1 MVDNLFYIII
11 YKVYCFTFLF
21 IWDMA
26 ITKFMQNFILLE
38 KSQRYLSPHEW
49 GAFYDDYRIEEIRNK
64 AFVLN
69 KLEDYLS
76 VDSRKY
82 SNVISF
88 IQFLGDKENFRDTT
102 IAKRIK
108 EELKHIIDYPHVYAF
123 HLETLFS
130 INRDDSA
137 FYIAEFEERERR
149 NQLNTS
155 LSKRFLRIFQDLK
168 NNDLFMTC
176 LKKLILDNTDFSAQF
191 AVKEWFGYLIWLEHE
206 VFKKYFLDLLSFFTD
221 VEKKKRII
229 DFHEYRW
236 IIDFSE
242 NYDYDLKL
250 LEIFLD
256 KLNNTNFSDADLKII
271 KDFVFSEYIF
281 ACKQYSREIV
291 NDKFIEWLFNFL
303 SRRENTLIIDLINE
317 NKEDNYFFNW
327 FGVWFIIK
335 YLNEA
340 NIATLLASLKDNV
353 NLLFYIYDALKQQEK
368 EPLLQ
373 AFLKNKALI
382 KELKKIEKERGKWR
396 RKCQQQE
403 SKIIKKEK
411 KWFLELFNVKDSSYN
426 PKAFQDYYYYLS
438 NSEIEKKFSIEEL
451 NIINKNIKK
460 QIGNYLNGLYID
472 NYNEDKIN
480 DILHYEQKDETSYSY
495 SRNFEFLK
503 WVFKI
508 SDYLNIQIDQYY
520 KIYILFYPWFLW
532 DDQNKILEFLD
543 WKITKED
550 IDYILKVYSED
561 LHDNAIWFRYEN
573 PQNLCYFYNKF
584 SGIFAPSQKKKLEQI
599 CLEMLQRGKY
609 KNLFLEIYS
618 SLVKKDQFKKLYN
631 ESRLNYFKDILKP
644 QQDLTDEQRAD
655 FNYAL
660 LVNKLLI
667 LKFEDKDALLRRVR
681 QLQEGE
687 VECKERD
694 FYEEQVSYVGGWLY
708 EELRHSVDEDSFSY
722 VFSNIPNID
731 IRDEILD
738 LLKRSFELESQIQ
751 NQKISSDFLLYSNY
765 LKGIFYMYIKNLN
778 KDFLDPNFYRKV
790 VKLKWNY
797 KTCNLDLFLVCDAFT
812 IEDKKIWKDLEIFS
826 DLSNEER
833 LFYKNRIEDL
843 KHQLSDTQDSL
854 KQVNEEYT
862 YLKNLTGI
870 MNASCIIF
878 VEWESDKIHLDI
890 FFNNFFN
897 DSVKNPLVIW
907 CGWCGMIPHFL
918 HDSENRDL
926 SIPIIWIYDF
936 DGAGVGEYYKMKEG
950 YCPFEENYFKGRSKK
965 HNQKQIYASLLPI
978 PNNEIQNQVIYED
991 KKKIYQNYGMEA
1003 KFQIE
1008 HLFYGIDERL
1018 DSYLFED
1025 EVCVWGGKYKK
1036 LKISDSK
1043 KTEFARNPNKCI
1055 AIEDVFQYIDATVLY
1070 KNFKPIGE
1078 MVKRITQSI

>member
-26 ITKFMQNFILLE
+26 ITKFMQKFILLE
-38 KSQRYLSPHEW
+38 KSQKDLFPHEW
-49 GAFYDDYRIEEIRNK
+49 DAFYDDYRIAEIRNK

-69 KLEDYLS
+69 RFQDYLS
-76 VDSRKY
+76 VNSRKY

-108 EELKHIIDYPHVYAF
+108 EELNDIIDSPHVYAF

-137 FYIAEFEERERR
+137 FYIAEFKERERR
-149 NQLNTS
+149 NQLNMP
-155 LSKRFLRIFQDLK
+155 LSKTFLRIFQDLK
-168 NNDLFMTC
+168 NNDLFMIC
-176 LKKLILDNTDFSAQF
+176 LKKLILDNTNFSAQF
-191 AVKEWFGYLIWLEHE
+191 AIKKWFEYLISLENE
-206 VFKKYFLDLLSFFTD
+206 VFKKYFLDLLAFFTD
-221 VEKKKRII
+221 DEKKKRII
-229 DFHEYRW
+229 DFYEYGW
-236 IIDFSE
+236 IIDFSG
-242 NYDYDLKL
+242 NYSYDLKL
-250 LEIFLD
+250 LQIFLD

-281 ACKQYSREIV
+281 ACKQYSRKIF

-303 SRRENTLIIDLINE
+303 FKIENTLIIDLINE
-317 NKEDNYFFNW
+317 NKEDNSFFNW
-327 FGVWFIIK
+327 FGAQFVIK

-353 NLLFYIYDALKQQEK
+353 NLLFYIYDALKEQEK
-368 EPLLQ
+368 ESLLQ
-373 AFLKNKALI
+373 AFHKNKALI
-382 KELKKIEKERGKWR
+382 KELKKIEREGRKWR
-396 RKCQQQE
+396 RKYQQQE
-403 SKIIKKEK
+403 SKRIEKEK
-411 KWFLELFNVKDSSYN
+411 KSFLELFNVKDSSYN
-426 PKAFQDYYYYLS
+426 PKAFQDYCYYLS

-451 NIINKNIKK
+451 NIINKNIEK

-508 SDYLNIQIDQYY
+508 SHHLNIQIDKYY

-561 LHDNAIWFRYEN
+561 LHDKAIWFRYYN
-573 PQNLCYFYNKF
+573 PQNLCYFYNNF
-584 SGIFAPSQKKKLEQI
+584 SDIFAPSQKKRLEQI
-599 CLEMLQRGKY
+599 CLEMLQKVKY
-609 KNLFLEIYS
+609 KNCFLEIYS

-631 ESRLNYFKDILKP
+631 ESKLNYFKNILNP
-644 QQDLTDEQRAD
+644 QQELTEEQRTD
-655 FNYAL
+655 FNDAL
-660 LVNKLLI
+660 LVNKVLI

-694 FYEEQVSYVGGWLY
+694 FYEEQVFYVGGWLY

-722 VFSNIPNID
+722 AFSNIPNID
-731 IRDEILD
+731 IRDEMLD
-738 LLKRSFELESQIQ
+738 LLKKSFKIESQIQ
-751 NQKISSDFLLYSNY
+751 NQKISADFLLYSNY

-778 KDFLDPNFYRKV
+778 NDFLDSNFYRKIV
-790 VKLKWNY
+790 ELKWNY
-797 KTCNLDLFLVCDAFT
+797 KTCNLDLLLVCDAFS
-812 IEDKKIWKDLEIFS
+812 IEDKQIWKDLEIFS

-833 LFYKNRIEDL
+833 LFYKDRIQYL
-843 KHQLSDTQDSL
+843 TYQLSDAEASL
-854 KQVNEEYT
+854 KQYN
-862 YLKNLTGI
+862 YLKHITGI
-870 MNASCIIF
+870 MDASCIIF
-878 VEWESDKIHLDI
+878 VEWEADKIHFDT

-897 DSVKNPLVIW
+897 GWEKKPFVIPCVW
-907 CGWCGMIPHFL
+907 CRIVTHFL
-918 HDSENRDL
+918 QSSEGRDL
-926 SIPIIWIYDF
+926 RIPIVWIYDF
-936 DGAGVGEYYKMKEG
+936 DGAGVGEYYKMKEE
-950 YCPFEENYFKGRSKK
+950 YCPCEENYFKGRSKK

-991 KKKIYQNYGMEA
+991 KKKIYQDYGMEA

-1036 LKISDSK
+1036 LKISDRK
-1043 KTEFARNPNKCI
+1043 KTEFARNPNKCLG
-1055 AIEDVFQYIDATVLY
+1055 IENSFQYIDPTVLY
-1070 KNFKPIGE
+1070 KNFKPIGA

>member
-1 MVDNLFYIII
+1 M
-11 YKVYCFTFLF
+11 K
-21 IWDMA
+21 
-26 ITKFMQNFILLE
+26 KFILLE
-38 KSQRYLSPHEW
+38 KSGKFSSPDEW
-49 GAFYDDYRIEEIRNK
+49 EQFYDDYRIDEI
-64 AFVLN
+64 LN
-69 KLEDYLS
+69 KGFLLDEFGNYLS
-76 VDSRKY
+76 TNNKQY
-82 SNVISF
+82 SNIISF
-88 IQFLGDKENFRDTT
+88 IQFLGDKENFKDST
-102 IAKRIK
+102 IEKK
-108 EELKHIIDYPHVYAF
+108 LKDELVSLGDYTHTYIF
-123 HLETLFS
+123 YLETLFS
-130 INRDDSA
+130 INRDDSV
-137 FYIAEFEERERR
+137 FYVREFERLEKEGR
-149 NQLNTS
+149 LNVLLNKT
-155 LSKRFLRIFQDLK
+155 FLRIFQNIK
-168 NNDLFMTC
+168 NNDLVMTC
-176 LKKLILDNTDFSAQF
+176 LKNLILDNTNFSAQF
-191 AVKEWFGYLIWLEHE
+191 AIKEWFGYLISLENE

-221 VEKKKRII
+221 DEKKKRII
-229 DFHEYRW
+229 DFHEYGW
-236 IIDFSE
+236 IIDFSG
-242 NYDYDLKL
+242 NYSYDLKL
-250 LEIFLD
+250 LQIFLD
-256 KLNNTNFSDADLKII
+256 KLNNTNFSHADLRII

-281 ACKQYSREIV
+281 ACKQYSRKIF
-291 NDKFIEWLFNFL
+291 NDKFIEWIFNFL
-303 SRRENTLIIDLINE
+303 FKIENTLIIDLINE
-317 NKEDNYFFNW
+317 NKEDNSFFNW
-327 FGVWFIIK
+327 FGVRFVIK
-335 YLNEA
+335 YLNKA
-340 NIATLLASLKDNV
+340 NIATLLTSLKDNV
-353 NLLFYIYDALKQQEK
+353 NLLFYIYDALKEQEK
-368 EPLLQ
+368 ESLLQ
-373 AFLKNKALI
+373 AFLKNKALT

-396 RKCQQQE
+396 RKYQQQE
-403 SKIIKKEK
+403 SKRIEKEK
-411 KWFLELFNVKDSSYN
+411 KSFLELFNVKDSSYN

-451 NIINKNIKK
+451 NRINKNIEK

-561 LHDNAIWFRYEN
+561 LHDKAIWFRYYN

-584 SGIFAPSQKKKLEQI
+584 SDIFAPSQKKKLEQI
-599 CLEMLQRGKY
+599 CLEMLQRVKY

-618 SLVKKDQFKKLYN
+618 SLVKKNQFKKLYN

-660 LVNKLLI
+660 LVNKVLI

-681 QLQEGE
+681 QVQEGE

-694 FYEEQVSYVGGWLY
+694 FYEEQVFYVGGWLY

-731 IRDEILD
+731 IRDKMLD
-738 LLKRSFELESQIQ
+738 LLKKSFEIESQIQ

-778 KDFLDPNFYRKV
+778 NAFLDSNFYRKIV
-790 VKLKWNY
+790 ELKWNY
-797 KTCNLDLFLVCDAFT
+797 KTCNLDLFLVCDAFS
-812 IEDKKIWKDLEIFS
+812 IEYKKIWKDLEIFS

-843 KHQLSDTQDSL
+843 TYQLSDTQASL
-854 KQVNEEYT
+854 KRANEEYT
-862 YLKNLTGI
+862 YLKNITGI

-878 VEWESDKIHLDI
+878 VEWPSDKIHLDI

-897 DSVKNPLVIW
+897 DWVKKPLVIW

-936 DGAGVGEYYKMKEG
+936 DGAGVEEYYKMKEG
-950 YCPFEENYFKGRSKK
+950 YRPFEENYFKGRSKK

-978 PNNEIQNQVIYED
+978 PNNETQNQVIYED
-991 KKKIYQNYGMEA
+991 KKKIYQDYGMEA

-1070 KNFKPIGE
+1070 RNFKPIGE
-1078 MVKRITQSI
+1078 IVKRITQSI

>member
-26 ITKFMQNFILLE
+26 ITKFMQKFILLE
-38 KSQRYLSPHEW
+38 KSQKHLLPHEW
-49 GAFYDDYRIEEIRNK
+49 DTFYDDYRIEEIRNK

-76 VDSRKY
+76 VHSRKY

-137 FYIAEFEERERR
+137 FYIAEFEERERS

-155 LSKRFLRIFQDLK
+155 LSKMFLRIFQDLK

-176 LKKLILDNTDFSAQF
+176 LKKLILDNTNFSAQF

-221 VEKKKRII
+221 SEKKKRII

-242 NYDYDLKL
+242 NYAYDLKL
-250 LEIFLD
+250 LQIFLD

-271 KDFVFSEYIF
+271 KDFVFSEYVF
-281 ACKQYSREIV
+281 ACKQYNSRKIF

-303 SRRENTLIIDLINE
+303 FKIENTLIIDLINE
-317 NKEDNYFFNW
+317 NKEDNSFFNW
-327 FGVWFIIK
+327 FGVRFVIK

-353 NLLFYIYDALKQQEK
+353 NLLFYIYDALKEQEK
-368 EPLLQ
+368 ESLLQ

-396 RKCQQQE
+396 RKYQQQE
-403 SKIIKKEK
+403 SKRIEKEK
-411 KWFLELFNVKDSSYN
+411 KSFLELFNVKDSSYN

-451 NIINKNIKK
+451 NIINKNIEK

-532 DDQNKILEFLD
+532 DDQNKILKFLD

-561 LHDNAIWFRYEN
+561 LHDRAIGFRYHN

-584 SGIFAPSQKKKLEQI
+584 SDIFASSQKKKLEQI
-599 CLEMLQRGKY
+599 CLEMLQRVRY

-694 FYEEQVSYVGGWLY
+694 FYEEQVFYVGGWLY

-731 IRDEILD
+731 IRDEMLD

-797 KTCNLDLFLVCDAFT
+797 KTCNLDLLLVCDAFS
-812 IEDKKIWKDLEIFS
+812 IEDKQIWKDLEIFS

-843 KHQLSDTQDSL
+843 KYQLSDAEASL
-854 KQVNEEYT
+854 KQYN
-862 YLKNLTGI
+862 YLKHITGI

-878 VEWESDKIHLDI
+878 VEWEADKIHLDL
-890 FFNNFFN
+890 FFDLFFDN
-897 DSVKNPLVIW
+897 SQKRPFVVPS
-907 CGWCGMIPHFL
+907 GWSGVLTYFISSSL
-918 HDSENRDL
+918 EREQQ
-926 SIPIIWIYDF
+926 IPIIWIYDF
-936 DGAGVGEYYKMKEG
+936 DKNGFEEYKKISKKWFSF
-950 YCPFEENYFKGRSKK
+950 FEENYFNGRYKK
-965 HNQKQIYASLLPI
+965 HDQKDIFISFWPI
-978 PNNEIQNQVIYED
+978 PNNEIKNQVIYED
-991 KKKIYQNYGMEA
+991 KNQIYQNYGEEA
-1003 KFQIE
+1003 KFEVE
-1008 HLFYGIDERL
+1008 HLFYGIDKRL

-1070 KNFKPIGE
+1070 KNFTPIGE